1 MMKMRFVAFFCSL
14 ILSICVAVSG
24 TAQIRLNEILAD
36 PASDWNGDGEI
47 NSKTDEWVE
56 IINTGSSGIDLS
68 NLRLGDVSGGYNWR
82 FAFSGSLEP
91 GEILVVYGSEVVQ
104 WQSENGVSTYGL
116 SLNNAGDT
124 VYLYRLVGSDTTV
137 ADSYGYQSHEVLDDR
152 STGRKP
158 DGLGDWVIFDALN
171 PYSGTK
177 PPLGTGCNPSPGL
190 PTACAT
196 PIESTTWGYVK
207 SLYMN

>member
-1 MMKMRFVAFFCSL
+1 MKFVAFLCLLFFCISA
-14 ILSICVAVSG
+14 AVSCP
-24 TAQIRLNEILAD
+24 AQIRLNEILAD
-36 PASDWNGDGEI
+36 PASDWDGDGEV

-68 NLRLGDVSGGYNWR
+68 NLRLGDISGGYDWR
-82 FAFSGSLEP
+82 FAFSGSLGP
-91 GEILVVYGSEVVQ
+91 GEILVVYGSQVVQ
-104 WQSENGVSTYGL
+104 WQIENGVSTYGL
-116 SLNNAGDT
+116 SLNNSGDT
-124 VYLYRLVGSDTTV
+124 VYLYRLTGSDTTV

-152 STGRKP
+152 SVGRKP
-158 DGLGDWVIFDALN
+158 DGFGEWIIFDALN

-177 PPLGTGCNPSPGL
+177 PPFGTGCNPSPGL

-196 PIESTTWGYVK
+196 PVESTTWGLVK